1 MSRLLVQVVVLVQD
15 LVVVQVLVPCIS
27 TSTIT
32 SNGDNNVAEV

>member
-1 MSRLLVQVVVLVQD
+1 MSRLLVQVVVL
-15 LVVVQVLVPCIS
+15 VQVLVPCIS